1 MYQTLLRGTVPR
13 GPFRR
18 GHLCLFIRACSL
30 VRVLGSVFLYAF
42 DLIELNGDDLRREPL
57 ETHKAT
63 LASLLLPGLRLNEH
77 LAHDGE
83 SVFRHVCKMGLRGH
97 RVEAARLALPLRPVA
112 NAGGLSCAYRARPPE
127 ALRLRH
133 HGEYKRAIASQG

>member
-1 MYQTLLRGTVPR
+1 MYQTFLRGTVPR

-63 LASLLLPGLRLNEH
+63 LASLLLPGLRLCPPYE
-77 LAHDGE
+77 
-83 SVFRHVCKMGLRGH
+83 
-97 RVEAARLALPLRPVA
+97 LPSSRRRSS
-112 NAGGLSCAYRARPPE
+112 LSCTPEIWRARMARRRCVSVTAASAVARPSGRMLE
-127 ALRLRH
+127 MQLRS
-133 HGEYKRAIASQG
+133 A